1 MHEDSDEALM
11 ARVARGNEPAFRELA
26 RRHMPA
32 MLGLATHIVGAAD
45 AEDVAQEAFLR
56 VWTNAPRW
64 QPLATFRTWITRIVV
79 NLCLD
84 RKRRAPMLPLEVA
97 GDPADPTPDAARQV
111 EINEAE
117 RDIAAAIAALP
128 DRQRA
133 VIVLTYREGLSNA
146 ETAAALDTS
155 VGAVETLL
163 VRAKQAL
170 RKSLRAEREPG
181 ERK

>member
-11 ARVARGNEPAFRELA
+11 ARVARGDEPAFRELA
-26 RRHMPA
+26 RRHMSA
-32 MLGLATHIVGAAD
+32 MLALAAHIIGPAD
-45 AEDVAQEAFLR
+45 ADDVAQEAFLR

-64 QPLATFRTWITRIVV
+64 QPLAMFRTWITRIVV

-84 RKRRAPMLPLEVA
+84 RRRRATMLPLEAA
-97 GDPADPTPDAARQV
+97 GDPAGSAPDAARQI
-111 EINEAE
+111 EIDETE
-117 RDIAAAIAALP
+117 REMTAAIAALP

-170 RKSLRAEREPG
+170 RKSLRAGKEPG
-181 ERK
+181 ERQ